1 MHRKKNSRST
11 KILIAAG
18 LLLLAVFPVFVAA
31 AQVTLQWDANVPP
44 PEKYR
49 VYQRQDGTPFDYSAP
64 RWSGAETLCTID
76 SLTPGVT
83 YYFVVRAFESGA
95 ESGDSNQVYYTP
107 PVSDDTDTAGG
118 TGADADSDGDGM
130 PDAWEIENGL
140 DPFVD
145 DANADMDGD
154 GISNIDEYKANTDH
168 AQIPANRSPA
178 KPTLSHPSDGAIAV
192 DLTPVL
198 MTGAFEDA
206 DSDAHAQT
214 CYQISLTSDFSELIY
229 QRTFSQHLTTLQVP
243 ELLLEPETTYFWR
256 VQHFDNRNAASDWSD
271 AFQFITID
279 DPYVRDLDLNGVP
292 DWQDVNAGLDL
303 DQDGMDDVLQA
314 GLYGVN
320 TDDTINPQ
328 VALKVNSSNVDVGIM
343 MALDASYIPYAA
355 NQPEYLTG
363 VIGFKLYLQNEDATA
378 EVKVYFSQP
387 APSNAQWYKYDM
399 DEGWTV
405 YDNAVFSADRR
416 SITLMLEDGG
426 IGDQD
431 GVRNGIIVDPSG
443 LGYSSQLGATSSGS
457 AASGAGCFIDTAS
470 HTRHGRS
477 AGVVAILLLFGT
489 GALLA
494 IIAMLRLRH
503 PMWNR

>member
-1 MHRKKNSRST
+1 
-11 KILIAAG
+11 
-18 LLLLAVFPVFVAA
+18 
-31 AQVTLQWDANVPP
+31 
-44 PEKYR
+44 
-49 VYQRQDGTPFDYSAP
+49 
-64 RWSGAETLCTID
+64 
-76 SLTPGVT
+76 
-83 YYFVVRAFESGA
+83 
-95 ESGDSNQVYYTP
+95 VYYIP
-107 PVSDDTDTAGG
+107 PVSADTDTGSGTDAG
-118 TGADADSDGDGM
+118 TDSDGDGM
-130 PDAWEIENGL
+130 PDAWEIANGL

-145 DANADMDGD
+145 DADADLDGD
-154 GISNIDEYKANTDH
+154 GISNIDEYKANTDP
-168 AQIPANRSPA
+168 AQISVNRSPA
-178 KPTLSHPSDGAIAV
+178 KPMLSHPSDGATAV

-198 MTGAFEDA
+198 MTATFEDA
-206 DSDAHAQT
+206 DSDVHAQT
-214 CYQISLTSDFSELIY
+214 CYQISLTSAFTELVY

-243 ELLLEPETTYFWR
+243 ELILEPETTYFWR
-256 VQHFDNRNAASDWSD
+256 VQYFDSRKAASDWSD
-271 AFQFITID
+271 AFQFRTIDD

-292 DWQDVNAGLDL
+292 DWQEVNAGLDL

-320 TDDTINPQ
+320 TDDAFNPQ
-328 VALKVNSSNVDVGIM
+328 VALKVISNNADVGIM
-343 MALDASYIPYAA
+343 MALETAYIPYAA

-378 EVKVYFSQP
+378 EIEVYFSQP
-387 APSNAQWYKYDM
+387 APPNAQWYKYDL

-405 YDNAVFSADRR
+405 YDNAVFSVDRR
-416 SITLMLEDGG
+416 SVTLMLEDGG

-470 HTRHGRS
+470 HSRQGRS
-477 AGVVAILLLFGT
+477 AGVFAIQLLFGT
-489 GALLA
+489 SALLA